1 VSAQSQPTA
10 PSTEVQVLPGAG
22 RQVSPTQEYVAGQDR
37 IYGVYAKWL
46 RTLTWA
52 IDDITQDFGDD
63 VYERMALDPVVAA
76 TLTILVASVLEEG
89 VQLSPAVRDKDHP
102 DFELAQEIAA
112 HQKEMLDGLL
122 TPLDV
127 VAWDMLSAAWLGNR
141 VGELVWKYVD
151 VGDRIY
157 LDLSAIKVRPR
168 HSTAF
173 VVDVYGNVLGLSATS
188 PRKNT
193 VARPGQQALVGDNT
207 MIRRDKFWVYSWR
220 PREGNPLG
228 TSVLRPAF
236 SSWVDKVETLA
247 ERHKHLQRFASPSL
261 FGTVGENATP
271 VPILD
276 AAGNELDP
284 PKSLPPVQALYEG
297 LVRWANGVAMAA
309 PFGSQLQVVE
319 AKGGGEVFD
328 KSAEYD
334 NKQIVKTIL
343 TQTLAT
349 EDAPHQARAAAQVHQ
364 GSIDTIVRAAKRTF
378 AGSFRDDVLEV
389 HVRRNW
395 GDQAVHLTPTVT
407 LGTTE
412 APDLARMMTAV
423 SNLWKVGY
431 PSKSQVGALDQLLN
445 LPPRLGD
452 ELEELE
458 IGPAALQTEKLNVN
472 QTDET
477 GPDPR
482 KAGTRLP
489 GTEDTSASTD

>member
-1 VSAQSQPTA
+1 VSAQPTA
-10 PSTEVQVLPGAG
+10 PETEVQVLPGVG
-22 RQVSPTQEYVAGQDR
+22 RQVAPTQEYVAGEDR
-37 IYGVYAKWL
+37 IYGVYARWL

-63 VYERMALDPVVAA
+63 VYERMALDPIVAA
-76 TLTILVASVLEEG
+76 TLTILVASILEEG
-89 VQLSPAVRDKDHP
+89 IQLAPAVRDKDHP
-102 DFELAQEIAA
+102 DFALAEEIATRQRA
-112 HQKEMLDGLL
+112 MLDSLQ

-141 VGELVWKYVD
+141 VGETVWKYVD
-151 VGDRIY
+151 EGERVY

-193 VARPGQQALVGDNT
+193 LARPGQQFTLTDSS

-228 TSVLRPAF
+228 VSILRPAF
-236 SSWVDKVETLA
+236 SSWVDKIETLA

-261 FGTVGENATP
+261 FGTVGENAQP

-276 AAGNELDP
+276 VNGQELVP

-309 PFGSQLQVVE
+309 PYGSELLVVE

-328 KSAEYD
+328 KAAEYD
-334 NKQIVKTIL
+334 NHQIVKTIL

-378 AGSFRDDVLEV
+378 SGSFRDDVLEV
-389 HVRRNW
+389 HVRKNW
-395 GDQAVHLTPTVT
+395 GDQAIHLTPVVT

-412 APDLARMMTAV
+412 APDLAKMMTAIAL
-423 SNLWKVGY
+423 LWQAGY
-431 PSKSQVGALDQLLN
+431 PSKSQVPALDQMLN
-445 LPPRLGD
+445 LPARLGN

-458 IGPAALQTEKLNVN
+458 VVKPTAPAAPKPAAVTPPKPAAKEA
-472 QTDET
+472 
-477 GPDPR
+477 P
-482 KAGTRLP
+482 
-489 GTEDTSASTD
+489 SAAAK